1 VGGRRWVAPEG
12 SLEATLRRSVR
23 LACIPSSL
31 SRRAAT
37 VLAAAAAV
45 LATSFLVVGPLTDES
60 EAQLPTGCKAVADLH
75 LLKGKRL
82 DLDSTVKCGDGV
94 EYMKITAQIVVKKFF
109 WWNNHH
115 SRQVE
120 VERGGE
126 YSIMNL
132 RKLCKKGERKY
143 RGQVTVNAIT
153 RFNERFTVTHKSKDL
168 ECKR

>member
-1 VGGRRWVAPEG
+1 
-12 SLEATLRRSVR
+12 VR
-23 LACIPSSL
+23 LACIPSL

-37 VLAAAAAV
+37 VLAVAATV
-45 LATSFLVVGPLTDES
+45 LTTSFFVVGPLTDDS
-60 EAQLPTGCKAVADLH
+60 EAQLPTGCKASADLH

-82 DLDSTVKCGDGV
+82 DLDSTVTCGHGV
-94 EYMKITAQIVVKKFF
+94 EYMKITAQILVKKFF

-115 SRQVE
+115 ARQVE

-132 RKLCKKGERKY
+132 RKLCKEGKRKY
-143 RGQVTVNAIT
+143 RGQVIVNAIT
-153 RFNERFTVTHKSKDL
+153 RFNERFTVTHKSREI